1 MFYLVPEKD
10 VVLGIKLVGEQP
22 ERWEDVDLSKRWVD
36 ASFVWYKGKV
46 GSLLIEHGRE
56 YTFGRLAAFS
66 MECLD
71 DKKLL
76 EVAENYLN
84 MAYET
89 LMLGMQK
96 YQGIKLLEGSV
107 AVQGIDEA
115 DLTWM
120 SPTRLVANI
129 TYYDLLQID
138 RNGHNKLTPN
148 DKKMFEAYL

>member
-96 YQGIKLLEGSV
+96 YQGIKLLKGSV

-120 SPTRLVANI
+120 SPTRLVSNI

>member
-10 VVLGIKLVGEQP
+10 VVLGIKLVGEQS

-120 SPTRLVANI
+120 SPTRLVANT

>member
-36 ASFVWYKGKV
+36 ASFVWYRGKI

-76 EVAENYLN
+76 GVAENYLN

>member
-36 ASFVWYKGKV
+36 ASFVWYRGKI
-46 GSLLIEHGRE
+46 GSLLIKHGRE

>member
-36 ASFVWYKGKV
+36 ASFVWYRGKI

-96 YQGIKLLEGSV
+96 YRGIKLLEGSV

-129 TYYDLLQID
+129 TYHDLLQID

>member
-22 ERWEDVDLSKRWVD
+22 ERWKDVDLSKRWVD
-36 ASFVWYKGKV
+36 ASFVWYRGKI

-96 YQGIKLLEGSV
+96 YRGIKLLEGSV

>member
-36 ASFVWYKGKV
+36 ASFVWYRGKI

-96 YQGIKLLEGSV
+96 YRGIKLLEGSV

-120 SPTRLVANI
+120 SPTRLVANT

>member
-71 DKKLL
+71 DRKLL

-107 AVQGIDEA
+107 AVQGIGEA

-120 SPTRLVANI
+120 SPTRLIADT

-138 RNGHNKLTPN
+138 RNGCNKLTPN

>member
-36 ASFVWYKGKV
+36 ASFVWYRGKI

-120 SPTRLVANI
+120 SPTRLVSNI

>member
-36 ASFVWYKGKV
+36 ASFVWYRGKI

-96 YQGIKLLEGSV
+96 YRGIKLLEGSV

>member
-36 ASFVWYKGKV
+36 ASFVWYRGKI

-76 EVAENYLN
+76 GVAENYLN

-115 DLTWM
+115 NLTWM

>member
-36 ASFVWYKGKV
+36 ASFVWYRGKI

>member
-10 VVLGIKLVGEQP
+10 VVLGIKLVGGQP
-22 ERWEDVDLSKRWVD
+22 ERWEDVDLSRHWVD
-36 ASFVWYKGKV
+36 ASFVWYKGKI

-66 MECLD
+66 MECLN

-76 EVAENYLN
+76 VVADYYINL
-84 MAYET
+84 AYET
-89 LMLGMQK
+89 LMLGMRK
-96 YQGIKLLEGSV
+96 YQGFKLLEGSA

-115 DLTWM
+115 DLTWIP
-120 SPTRLVANI
+120 PTRLIADT
-129 TYYDLLQID
+129 TYYDLLQMD
-138 RNGHNKLTPN
+138 RDGHNKLTPD

>member
-96 YQGIKLLEGSV
+96 YRGIKLLEGSV

-138 RNGHNKLTPN
+138 RNGRNKLTPN

>member
-46 GSLLIEHGRE
+46 GSLLIEHGKE

-66 MECLD
+66 MECLN

-76 EVAENYLN
+76 VAADYYLN

-89 LMLGMQK
+89 LMQGMRK
-96 YQGIKLLEGSV
+96 YQGIKPLEGSV
-107 AVQGIDEA
+107 TVQGIDEA

-120 SPTRLVANI
+120 PPTRLVAGA
-129 TYYDLLQID
+129 TYYDLLQMD
-138 RNGHNKLTPN
+138 RDGHNKLSPD